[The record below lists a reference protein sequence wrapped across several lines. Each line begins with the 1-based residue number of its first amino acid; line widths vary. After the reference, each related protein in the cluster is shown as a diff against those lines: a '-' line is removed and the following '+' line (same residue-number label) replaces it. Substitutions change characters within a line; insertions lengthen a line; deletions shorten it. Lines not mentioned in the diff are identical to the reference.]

1 MECPRTRGCELRWR
15 TGRTLH
21 DAALVLLGDLN
32 QVSTRVVEH
41 GCRGGGAHLKRLLSE
56 EHPLRAKPLELLVA
70 LIGRVTDAFVR
81 VRTAGCLL
89 PRAAEMRPP
98 DRVRRSACGGLT
110 RRICVRRVPQN
121 AGTGNRSARW
131 MLKSFGFECPHG
143 QHFGIGGPPSLK
155 LSSTNPASAN
165 APSRAGNGK
174 CDAPTL
180 SLSPLSVHDAFVQ

>member
-143 QHFGIGGPPSLK
+143 QHCRNRCPALPKAIEHKSGIHE
-155 LSSTNPASAN
+155 
-165 APSRAGNGK
+165 RAQQSGQRQVRCSNLVSE
-174 CDAPTL
+174 PVVR
-180 SLSPLSVHDAFVQ
+180 P